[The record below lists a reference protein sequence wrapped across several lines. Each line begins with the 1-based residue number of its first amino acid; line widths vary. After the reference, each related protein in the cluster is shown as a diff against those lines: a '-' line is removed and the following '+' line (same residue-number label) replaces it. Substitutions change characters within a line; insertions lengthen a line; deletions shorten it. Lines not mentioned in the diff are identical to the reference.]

1 MKRILFFL
9 LILSLNTFQSLYSQD
24 YAAKDSLWK
33 LTQKE
38 NSDTNKVMW
47 LMQYGELFE
56 TSNPDTALFYYHQAK
71 RMAEKLQYKKGLS
84 TFTSYSIVILNN
96 QGKFRE
102 ALELCKENLQ
112 RWEGSG
118 NQQELA
124 IANINVGSEWQ
135 YLGDLESA
143 ADSYI
148 KALQYAEQI
157 SHQNIQRVAN
167 NNLASVFN
175 SLNQYQKGLYY
186 AQKALKI
193 AQVLNNDYAIASSFI
208 NIATSETNLKKNDS
222 ALLHFSQVEMLGEKM
237 KDDIIRMDGWLGRAE
252 NFLALKKWAIAEDLY
267 KKTIE
272 QAKLS
277 ETPEYQLY
285 GCMGMSNLLIKT
297 KRYPAA
303 QTYIS
308 TGIPLAQSL
317 GTRLELKDLYLRA
330 SELNEANGNM
340 VSALDWHKQ
349 FVLLNDSL
357 LNEKNTANIN
367 LQEIKYETAK
377 KQRLIKELETERK
390 VQKLTIKQK
399 NLFNFILLGSSL
411 SILAIALLS
420 LRNYRHR
427 QQLQHHRITELEKE
441 KQLLATEAVL
451 KGQEEER
458 SRLAKDL
465 HDGLGG
471 MLSGVKYSFSTM
483 KENLIMTPA
492 NMQGFERGLDMLDAS
507 INELRRVAHSM
518 MPDALMKYGLNAA
531 LKDFCTGITG
541 SGVIKVVYQSYGI
554 DDLQIEQAASVT
566 LYRIIQELLNNVIRH
581 AGATKAVVQV
591 NKEGSKILVTV
602 EDDGKGF
609 DTKMLKESNGI
620 GWINIQNRLDYL
632 KAKFDVHS
640 APDKGT
646 SINFEFDI

>member
-1 MKRILFFL
+1 M
-9 LILSLNTFQSLYSQD
+9 
-24 YAAKDSLWK
+24 
-33 LTQKE
+33 
-38 NSDTNKVMW
+38 
-47 LMQYGELFE
+47 
-56 TSNPDTALFYYHQAK
+56 
-71 RMAEKLQYKKGLS
+71 
-84 TFTSYSIVILNN
+84 
-96 QGKFRE
+96 
-102 ALELCKENLQ
+102 
-112 RWEGSG
+112 
-118 NQQELA
+118 
-124 IANINVGSEWQ
+124 
-135 YLGDLESA
+135 
-143 ADSYI
+143 
-148 KALQYAEQI
+148 
-157 SHQNIQRVAN
+157 
-167 NNLASVFN
+167 
-175 SLNQYQKGLYY
+175 
-186 AQKALKI
+186 
-193 AQVLNNDYAIASSFI
+193 
-208 NIATSETNLKKNDS
+208 
-222 ALLHFSQVEMLGEKM
+222 
-237 KDDIIRMDGWLGRAE
+237 
-252 NFLALKKWAIAEDLY
+252 
-267 KKTIE
+267 
-272 QAKLS
+272 
-277 ETPEYQLY
+277 
-285 GCMGMSNLLIKT
+285 
-297 KRYPAA
+297 
-303 QTYIS
+303 
-308 TGIPLAQSL
+308 
-317 GTRLELKDLYLRA
+317 
-330 SELNEANGNM
+330 
-340 VSALDWHKQ
+340 
-349 FVLLNDSL
+349 
-357 LNEKNTANIN
+357 
-367 LQEIKYETAK
+367 
-377 KQRLIKELETERK
+377 
-390 VQKLTIKQK
+390 
-399 NLFNFILLGSSL
+399 
-411 SILAIALLS
+411 
-420 LRNYRHR
+420 RNYRHR
-427 QQLQHHRITELEKE
+427 QQLQHQRIIELEKE